1 MKILLVDD
9 EHLALSRLERMI
21 GELGHEFVSVS
32 GAADALNEIEKTTF
46 DMAILDINMPKIN
59 GIELAKKI
67 RYAQSDCFIVFQTA
81 FEEYALKAYEL
92 GAIGYI
98 TKPYS
103 KEDLKQNI
111 TRALSYQKQ
120 KRKKFMSKNGNEYYL
135 IDEDDIYYIKA
146 DLTEVI
152 IRSSHGFSYYNKKIS
167 QMQNLLSNKFF
178 KVHRS
183 YIINLEKIE
192 KMQTIEQSKI
202 RFSFYGIDDRV
213 ESSKD
218 GAKKFREYMQTLQSD
233 TK

>member
-9 EHLALSRLERMI
+9 EHLALSRLERMV
-21 GELGHEFVSVS
+21 GELGYEFVSVS
-32 GAADALNEIEKTTF
+32 SAVDALNEIKKTIF
-46 DMAILDINMPKIN
+46 DMAILDINMPHIS
-59 GIELAKKI
+59 GIELAQKI
-67 RYAQSDCFIVFQTA
+67 RYTQGDCFIVFQTA

-103 KEDLKQNI
+103 KEDLKHNI
-111 TRALSYQKQ
+111 TRALSYKKQ

-183 YIINLEKIE
+183 YIINLEKIK

-202 RFSFYGIDDRV
+202 RFSFYGIDDKV

-218 GAKKFREYMQTLQSD
+218 GAKRFREYMQTLQSN

>member
-21 GELGHEFVSVS
+21 GELGHEFVSAS
-32 GAADALNEIEKTTF
+32 SATDALKKMEKTTF
-46 DMAILDINMPKIN
+46 DMAILDINMPRTS
-59 GIELAKKI
+59 GIELAQKI
-67 RYAQSDCFIVFQTA
+67 RYAQSDCFVVFQTA
-81 FEEYALKAYEL
+81 FEEHALKAYEL

-103 KEDLKQNI
+103 KEDLELNI
-111 TRALSYQKQ
+111 TRALRYQKQ

-135 IDEDDIYYIKA
+135 VDEDDIYYIKA
-146 DLTEVI
+146 DLTEVM

-167 QMQNLLSNKFF
+167 QMEHLLSDQFF

-192 KMQTIEQSKI
+192 KMETIEQSKI
-202 RFSFYGIDDRV
+202 EFSFYGIDDRI

-218 GAKKFREYMQTLQSD
+218 GAKKFREFMHTLQSD